1 MIKLTILL
9 KIYTGLEG
17 LLLFHADTEVS
28 EAYPE

>member
-1 MIKLTILL
+1 MIKLIILL

-17 LLLFHADTEVS
+17 LLFHAGTEVS